1 MSDINQTMG
10 NQRPSFRIT
19 GVKLNPSRLNNL
31 APQNYLLEF
40 EALLDASGKLAR
52 KNFLAVL
59 GEQVKRWNQRL
70 GKARPVFILRREN
83 DFYYSP
89 VRVKFEVIVG
99 SLGVEAEDLG
109 NIISNMVN
117 EAGGRGRL
125 LKVLDAE
132 ALIQGWE
139 RFQTANAPFNQLA
152 APKLVWHSP
161 SYYDYFS
168 QNYPLLLARARELWA
183 DRLDHYLALDELAGF
198 NSSSLVQELHLEL
211 SPLGYGLIV
220 EAIEHH
226 HRYPGRRRQ
235 FEINATS
242 LFKPFDYQAVFQN
255 LQTRHWVEEGSCQ
268 TTTGGSP
275 ALKLALIPGPKLR
288 KISRSDLL
296 SLVSLV

>member
-1 MSDINQTMG
+1 MSNQS
-10 NQRPSFRIT
+10 PSFRIT
-19 GVKLNPSRLNNL
+19 SVELKPSGLSGL

-40 EALLDASGKLAR
+40 GALLDAAGKLER
-52 KNFLAVL
+52 KNFLAAL
-59 GEQVKRWNQRL
+59 GGQVKFWNQRVAS
-70 GKARPVFILRREN
+70 ARPVFILRGEN

-109 NIISNMVN
+109 GILANMLG

-125 LKVLDAE
+125 LKILDAE
-132 ALIQGWE
+132 ALLQGWK
-139 RFQTANAPFNQLA
+139 RFQAANAPFNQLA
-152 APKLVWHSP
+152 SPKLVWHNP

-168 QNYPLLLARARELWA
+168 QDYLLLLARARELWA
-183 DRLDHYLALDELAGF
+183 ERLDHYLALDELAGF
-198 NSSSLVQELHLEL
+198 NNSSLVQELHLEL
-211 SPLGYGLIV
+211 PPLGYGLIV

-226 HRYPGRRRQ
+226 HRHPGRLRQ

-242 LFKPFDYQAVFQN
+242 LFKPFDYQAVFRD
-255 LQTRHWVEEGSCQ
+255 LQARHWIETGSCQ
-268 TTTGGSP
+268 TATSGSP
-275 ALKLALIPGPKLR
+275 ALKLALTPGPKLR